1 MNHLIVGIDT
11 GKTGAIACLDLEGKP
26 QKLVAS
32 TSPDLA
38 WFVEKIRELGSPV
51 VIASDKKKNNDTAA
65 KLASIFD
72 AALYTPREDISVE
85 RKKELARKWKIG
97 NIHQRDALSAAVF
110 AYNHYAPKLNQAGRI
125 TKGSVT
131 SEVDRIKA
139 LVIKKHSISEAIER
153 RESGRFVR

>member
-1 MNHLIVGIDT
+1 MHIIIGVDT
-11 GKTGAIACLDLEGKP
+11 GKTAAIACLDLEGRP
-26 QKLVAS
+26 QELIAA

-51 VIASDKKKNNDTAA
+51 VIASDKKKNNNTVA
-65 KLASIFD
+65 KLASIFN
-72 AALYTPREDISVE
+72 AAIYTPREDISVE
-85 RKKELARKWKIG
+85 RKKELARRWKVG

-125 TKGSVT
+125 TRGSET

-139 LVIKKHSISEAIER
+139 LVIKKHSISEAIEHR
-153 RESGRFVR
+153 KSGRFVR